1 MADRESPR
9 YVILFA
15 TALCVVCALLVS
27 VAAVMLQPAQKA
39 NARLYMEKNV
49 LLAAALVKPE
59 DKVGAKEVEAFFAKD
74 VKARLVDL
82 ATGELVPEDKRDA
95 RAYDQRGARAD
106 PAASRAAPPNNAGIG
121 RLPHLAVAYFVM
133 KDDQVDQV
141 VISLE
146 GLGMWGTVYGFMAID
161 RDGRTIRGLTYY
173 DQKETPGLGGEIG
186 NPQWQA
192 LWVGRHAYDGEG
204 LPKVAVIKGPAG
216 PADKD
221 PYRVDGMS
229 GATITS
235 NAITRLTQ
243 FWLSDNGYG
252 KFLKRLSSLKGTHA
266 FNGTEGDG
274 AKLAQKPGRAM
285 EKASVPFTSTEGV
298 RPLQRGES

>member
-15 TALCVVCALLVS
+15 AAVCVACALLVS
-27 VAAVMLQPAQKA
+27 VAAVLLQPAQKA

-49 LLAAALVKPE
+49 LLAAALVKPA
-59 DKVGAKEVEAFFAKD
+59 DKVGTKEVEAFFAKD

-82 ATGELVPEDKRDA
+82 STGELVPEDKRDA
-95 RAYDQRGARAD
+95 RAYDQRAARAD

-121 RLPHLAVAYFVM
+121 RLPNLAVAYFVM
-133 KDDQVDQV
+133 KDGQVDQV
-141 VISLE
+141 VIAIE

-161 RDGRTIRGLTYY
+161 KDGKTIRGLTYY
-173 DQKETPGLGGEIG
+173 DQKETPGLGGEIA

-204 LPKVAVIKGPAG
+204 LPKIAVIKGQAG
-216 PADKD
+216 PPDKD
-221 PYRVDGMS
+221 PLRVDGMS

-243 FWLSDNGYG
+243 FWLSDAGYG
-252 KFLKRLSSLKGTHA
+252 KFLKRLKGTHA
-266 FNGTEGDG
+266 FKSAGEDG
-274 AKLAQKPGRAM
+274 HLQG
-285 EKASVPFTSTEGV
+285 GV
-298 RPLQRGES
+298 S